1 MNPMSSLRL
10 FAVSALFAFCASA
23 ADADSKYDAGQVSS
37 LVEVAAAEKEPEGR
51 RAQAIRQLA
60 NTDVRTHLSTLR
72 RLMRE
77 ERSLDIRLSA
87 ACTLTALGDTKAPRD
102 LLFVSAY
109 DGSKTPNVTRT
120 DVLLALGRLGDPA
133 AEMHFERALLV
144 DPPADE
150 PYFLTDGCRGLAKLN
165 TPGSRLLLLRV
176 LRDGKPPLRL
186 AAIGALSGLAL
197 QKSYP
202 DRAAARA
209 ALVNTARTDVDDSV
223 AEQAASALF
232 WSGVDGA
239 AFYKML
245 EAEPDPK
252 LRIRAAKVMNRHYLL
267 PPRLSRLEKV
277 LAREKSP
284 AVRAVMQ
291 ATVDSQRK
299 L

>member
-1 MNPMSSLRL
+1 MT
-10 FAVSALFAFCASA
+10 AVRAIGIAFGLLCLVAPPAVA
-23 ADADSKYDAGQVSS
+23 AGKYDADQVAS

-72 RLMRE
+72 RLLRE

-87 ACTLTALGDTKAPRD
+87 ACTLAALGDRNAPRD

-109 DGSKTPNVTRT
+109 DASKTPNVTRT
-120 DVLLALGRLGDPA
+120 DVLLALGRMGDPA
-133 AEMHFERALLV
+133 AEMHFERALLS

-150 PYFLTDGCRGLAKLN
+150 PYFLTDGCRSLANLN
-165 TPGSRLLLLRV
+165 TAGSRLLLLKA

-186 AAIGALSGLAL
+186 AAINALSGLAL
-197 QKSYP
+197 QKANP

-209 ALVNTARTDVDDSV
+209 ALVNTARTDLDESV
-223 AEQAASALF
+223 AEQAASALL

-239 AFYKML
+239 AFFKML
-245 EAEPDPK
+245 ESEPNAA
-252 LRIRAAKVMNRHYLL
+252 LRMRAAKVMNRHYLP
-267 PPRLSRLEKV
+267 PPRLSRLQKA
-277 LAREKSP
+277 LAKENELSVK
-284 AVRAVMQ
+284 AAMQ
-291 ATVDSQRK
+291 ATVDSQKK